1 MSNLVQPAPLDARL
15 ARKLV
20 RPLRDSWVTPNHL
33 TTVRLVLG
41 LAAAGCFA
49 AGALAWAH
57 AGAWLFVLS
66 NFVDHTDGELARLSG
81 KSSRWGHY
89 YDLICD
95 ALIHVLLFVG
105 MGYGLRADVL
115 GLWSLP
121 LGALAGV
128 AVAGIFWLHLQ
139 MEADLGKSE
148 ARLPASSVFEIEDVL
163 YLLPLVTLFDLRLEF
178 VFAAALGAPA
188 FGIWLLLHSRRVRR
202 RASSGAE
209 DEDCGDW
216 GYRRTD
222 DMPVCFD
229 ADSKVET
236 RVPGA

>member
-1 MSNLVQPAPLDARL
+1 MSDLAQPAPLDARL
-15 ARKLV
+15 ARRLV

-89 YDLICD
+89 YDLACD

-105 MGYGLRADVL
+105 MGYGLRAGVL
-115 GLWSLP
+115 GHWSLP
-121 LGALAGV
+121 LGALAG
-128 AVAGIFWLHLQ
+128 ASVAGIFWLHLH
-139 MEADLGKSE
+139 MEERLGKTA
-148 ARLPASSVFEIEDVL
+148 ARLPASSAFEIEDVL
-163 YLLPLVTLFDLRLEF
+163 YLLPLVTLFELRLEF
-178 VFAAALGAPA
+178 VLTAALGAPA
-188 FGIWLLLHSRRVRR
+188 FSMWLLLHYRSLRR
-202 RASSGAE
+202 RARRGEEDDGA
-209 DEDCGDW
+209 GD
-216 GYRRTD
+216 
-222 DMPVCFD
+222 
-229 ADSKVET
+229 
-236 RVPGA
+236 